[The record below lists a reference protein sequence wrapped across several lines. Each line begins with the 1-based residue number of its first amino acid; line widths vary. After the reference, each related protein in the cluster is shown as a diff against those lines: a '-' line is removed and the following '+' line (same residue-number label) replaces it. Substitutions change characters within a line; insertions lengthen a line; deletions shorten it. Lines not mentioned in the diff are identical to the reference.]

1 MTSRLISVILCLT
14 LFLSLFYTAV
24 YVGYELY
31 PDTAHQ
37 QETQTSPEETEPA
50 EPVEPQLLIFEDLHY
65 GTHSEQTF
73 DLSLPVDGRAE
84 TGLVVYFHGGGWRSG
99 DKSQAKRSFK
109 AVQPNSDYATASINY
124 RLVKN
129 GTYNLYDIL
138 EDITL
143 ALDCI
148 KGLAATQSVNL
159 TRVIFSGHSAGGH
172 LSLLYA
178 YKYKD
183 ISPIEPV
190 GVFAASP
197 VPDLA
202 LDAFYTDNVK
212 GDEAYMCRY
221 MSKLF
226 GLTFTPAT
234 RSDFKILLDEYSPI
248 NYVTHS
254 TVPTVILHGE
264 DDRVAPFSGS
274 QLLCQKLSEYCV
286 NHELVVF
293 KNTKHSLSGSSE
305 DRQYADKLLLRCA
318 KSWFGITDNNQ

>member
-1 MTSRLISVILCLT
+1 MASRLVSVILCLA

-24 YVGYELY
+24 YVGYELF
-31 PDTAHQ
+31 PEAPREEST
-37 QETQTSPEETEPA
+37 EVTTEQT
-50 EPVEPQLLIFEDLHY
+50 EPVEPQLLVFENLRY
-65 GTHSEQTF
+65 GTNSRHLL

-84 TGLVVYFHGGGWRSG
+84 TGLIIYLHGGGWRSG
-99 DKSQAKRSFK
+99 DKSQAKRSFQ
-109 AVQPNSDYATASINY
+109 AIQPNSDYATASINY
-124 RLVKN
+124 RLVKD

-143 ALDCI
+143 ALDYI
-148 KGLAATQSVNL
+148 KDFAEGYSVNL

-197 VPDLA
+197 VPDLS
-202 LDAFYTDNVK
+202 LDAFYTNNTK
-212 GDEAYMCRY
+212 GNEAYMCKY

-226 GLTFTPAT
+226 GITFTPET

-248 NYVTHS
+248 NFINSS

-264 DDRVAPFSGS
+264 NDRVAPFNGS
-274 QLLCQKLSEYCV
+274 QLLCEKLSEYCI

-293 KNTKHSLSGSSE
+293 KNTKHNLNADSE
-305 DRQYADKLLLRCA
+305 YRQYADKLLLACA
-318 KSWFGITDNNQ
+318 KSWFGIADNNK